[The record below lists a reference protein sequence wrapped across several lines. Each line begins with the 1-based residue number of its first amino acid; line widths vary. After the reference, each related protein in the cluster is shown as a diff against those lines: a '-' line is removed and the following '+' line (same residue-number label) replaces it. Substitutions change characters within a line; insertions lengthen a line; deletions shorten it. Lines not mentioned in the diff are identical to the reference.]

1 MPILGQKY
9 NGLLIPWM
17 ILYVGLFLGPYFH
30 ERIANCAGPHSTASL
45 AFARCS
51 LGSEGDDWVDG
62 GGAAGWEIA
71 SKERNKE
78 KNQRDNSD
86 CGEIAGREAEEHS
99 GD

>member
-17 ILYVGLFLGPYFH
+17 TLYVGLVLRPYFH

-71 SKERNKE
+71 GEESYQEKE
-78 KNQRDNSD
+78 QRDGGNR
-86 CGEIAGREAEEHS
+86 G
-99 GD
+99 